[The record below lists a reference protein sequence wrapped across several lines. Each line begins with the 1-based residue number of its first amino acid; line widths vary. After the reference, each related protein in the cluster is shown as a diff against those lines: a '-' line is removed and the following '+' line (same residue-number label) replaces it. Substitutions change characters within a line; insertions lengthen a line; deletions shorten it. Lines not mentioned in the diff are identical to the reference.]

1 MERGLYM
8 NGIPMIIE
16 TRNLCKK
23 FGTMYALKD
32 IDFSVKKG
40 EIHGLVGE
48 NGAGKSTLIKI
59 LTGVYHR
66 TSGEVLVD
74 GNPVTITD
82 PTMSRNLGINV
93 IHQDRNLVPSFNGV
107 ENIYLGLPSIKKQLV
122 TVDFKKMKGEVE
134 KVMQEY
140 GIEVPLEALA
150 KELSPPQKT
159 LLEIIRAMM
168 TKCKVLILD
177 EPTASLTDKETVI
190 LFNIIKRL
198 NDKGTTI
205 LYITHRMEEIFHLTD
220 RITVFKNGRL
230 IKTVQTKKTT
240 KKQLIS
246 LMTDNW
252 ESKKTELT
260 NKVYDEVLFSAKN
273 IATADNVVLDAS
285 LTVHKG
291 EILGIFGL
299 GGSGRTELLEAL
311 YGYKK
316 IKTGQ
321 VTFKGELI
329 TSFSPSHS
337 IQRGIVLIHE
347 DRRGHSLIVS
357 RSIKNNIV
365 LPIIDRYVSRG
376 LFQGKKEKNDAQ
388 HKVDDLNIVCQ
399 GVDQQVFELSGGNQQ
414 KVVFAKSL
422 MSEPDLFLCDE
433 PTQAVDVKTRE
444 EIHVLLRKNADTG
457 KAIIFVTSDLQEML
471 ETADNILIIAN
482 GKTWE
487 LLPNIHL
494 TSEQIL
500 HLCYEKR

>member
-1 MERGLYM
+1 
-8 NGIPMIIE
+8 
-16 TRNLCKK
+16 
-23 FGTMYALKD
+23 
-32 IDFSVKKG
+32 
-40 EIHGLVGE
+40 
-48 NGAGKSTLIKI
+48 
-59 LTGVYHR
+59 
-66 TSGEVLVD
+66 
-74 GNPVTITD
+74 
-82 PTMSRNLGINV
+82 
-93 IHQDRNLVPSFNGV
+93 
-107 ENIYLGLPSIKKQLV
+107 
-122 TVDFKKMKGEVE
+122 
-134 KVMQEY
+134 
-140 GIEVPLEALA
+140 
-150 KELSPPQKT
+150 
-159 LLEIIRAMM
+159 
-168 TKCKVLILD
+168 
-177 EPTASLTDKETVI
+177 
-190 LFNIIKRL
+190 
-198 NDKGTTI
+198 
-205 LYITHRMEEIFHLTD
+205 MEEIFHLTD

-230 IKTVQTKKTT
+230 IKTVQTKETT

-260 NKVYDEVLFSAKN
+260 NKVNDEVLFSAKN

-329 TSFSPSHS
+329 TSFSPSRS

-365 LPIIDRYVSRG
+365 LPIIDRYVRRG

>member
-1 MERGLYM
+1 M
-8 NGIPMIIE
+8 NGMHMIIE
-16 TRNLCKK
+16 TRNVCKK
-23 FGTMYALKD
+23 FGTMYALND
-32 IDFSVKKG
+32 INFSVKKG

-59 LTGVYHR
+59 LTGVYHL

-74 GNPVTITD
+74 GNAVTITD
-82 PTMSRNLGINV
+82 PTTSRNLGINV

-107 ENIYLGLPSIKKQLV
+107 ENIYLGLPTIKKQLV
-122 TVDFKKMKGEVE
+122 TVDFKKMRAEVE
-134 KVMQEY
+134 KVMEEY
-140 GIEVPLEALA
+140 GIEVPLDALA

-168 TKCKVLILD
+168 TQCKVLILD

-198 NDKGTTI
+198 NEKGTTI
-205 LYITHRMEEIFHLTD
+205 LYITHRMEEIFQLTD
-220 RITVFKNGRL
+220 RITVFKNGKL
-230 IKTVQTKKTT
+230 IKTVQTQATT
-240 KKQLIS
+240 QNQLIS

-252 ESKKTELT
+252 KSKMTELS
-260 NKVYDEVLFSAKN
+260 NKVSDEVLFCARN
-273 IATADNVVLDAS
+273 IATADKVVLDAS
-285 LTVHKG
+285 LSVHKG

-316 IKTGQ
+316 IKAGQ
-321 VTFKGELI
+321 VTYKGEPI
-329 TSFSPSHS
+329 TDFSPNRS

-347 DRRGHSLIVS
+347 DRRGHSLILS

-365 LPIIDRYVSRG
+365 LPIIDRYVRRG

-388 HKVDDLNIVCQ
+388 QKVDELNIVCQ

-444 EIHVLLRKNADTG
+444 EIHVLLRNNADKG

-471 ETADNILIIAN
+471 EIADNILVIAN